1 MKSIDQAAA
10 EYKIPPKYAGY
21 SMTIIGRFGGVKGNI
36 QGNWLARPDC
46 DALDGPQNAGG
57 V

>member
-36 QGNWLARPDC
+36 QGNWLAAR
-46 DALDGPQNAGG
+46 GESR
-57 V
+57 